1 MPRIDPASAVV
12 PEEINAVLR
21 SQERRYGRPL
31 FNHLVLA
38 RCPQIFTAFRA
49 MWDGID
55 DCGLIPPPLLSLL
68 NLRVASLIGCG
79 L

>member
-1 MPRIDPASAVV
+1 MPRIDPASAAA
-12 PEEINAVLR
+12 PEEIDAVLR
-21 SQERRYGRPL
+21 SQELRYGRPL

-38 RCPQIFTAFRA
+38 RCPQIFTGFRA

-55 DCGLIPPPLLSLL
+55 DCGLMPPALLSLL